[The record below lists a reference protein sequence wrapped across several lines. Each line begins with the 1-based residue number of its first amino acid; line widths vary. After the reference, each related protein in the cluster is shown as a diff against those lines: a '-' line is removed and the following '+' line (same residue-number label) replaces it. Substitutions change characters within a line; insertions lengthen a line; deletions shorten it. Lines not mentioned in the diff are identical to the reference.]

1 MFWILWQTFLVYIV
15 WSCSIKFQIQ
25 RPTEAWDYAK
35 WSLFNVERHGTKHSS
50 IGFLNWASKYAFK
63 NKSRVKVSCTY
74 IMQMYPYILNR
85 VWRAH
90 LEMFFGVYHAI
101 ISHKVPDSEA
111 YWGLTLYYMM
121 FFSILNDIFQKNN
134 YIVKWMFLSIL
145 QQLLHL
151 EVHSG

>member
-90 LEMFFGVYHAI
+90 LETFLACIMQSFSIKFQI
-101 ISHKVPDSEA
+101 QKPTEA
-111 YWGLTLYYMM
+111 WHYIKWC
-121 FFSILNDIFQKNN
+121 FSILNDIFQKNN